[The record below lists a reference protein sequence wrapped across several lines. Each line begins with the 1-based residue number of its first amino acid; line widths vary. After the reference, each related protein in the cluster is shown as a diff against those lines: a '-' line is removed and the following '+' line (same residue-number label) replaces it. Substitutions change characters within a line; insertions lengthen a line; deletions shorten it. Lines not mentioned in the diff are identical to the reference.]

1 MGRPRSR
8 AAPWPL
14 VPFAWCRSPSRY
26 TTSSRSSHK
35 RITPSL
41 AHELPFTPA
50 IVSTPG
56 EVTMAESVFGVLFLA
71 ALVGPVLTV
80 IGGVALLAL
89 PINHSPRPF
98 VATKRLVAHP

>member
-1 MGRPRSR
+1 
-8 AAPWPL
+8 
-14 VPFAWCRSPSRY
+14 
-26 TTSSRSSHK
+26 
-35 RITPSL
+35 
-41 AHELPFTPA
+41 
-50 IVSTPG
+50 
-56 EVTMAESVFGVLFLA
+56 MAESVFGVLFLA